1 MPLLPDDQRHL
12 TAAEGYAELGLY
24 LDANAELEEI
34 DAEVRHVAEVLAVRL
49 EIYRGL
55 EKWELMQTVAG
66 RLAAHDPDNAQWS
79 ISLAFA
85 TRRAQSIEAARRILL
100 EAVER
105 LPDEPILHYN
115 LACYECQLGELEV
128 AKARLA
134 HAFRLEPE
142 CRRMALDDDDL
153 APLWDSLAG

>member
-1 MPLLPDDQRHL
+1 MPLIPDDQRHL
-12 TAAEGYAELGLY
+12 TAAEGYAALGLY

-34 DAEVRHVAEVLAVRL
+34 DAEVRHVAEVLTVRL

-55 EKWELMQTVAG
+55 ERWELMRTVAG

-105 LPDEPILHYN
+105 LSKEPILHYN

-134 HAFRLEPE
+134 HAFRLEPK
-142 CRRMALDDDDL
+142 CRLMALDDDDL
-153 APLWDSLAG
+153 APLWASLAG